1 MAAAVLFRERTLKMK
16 NITLCSPIVLRSSLD
31 DMTASQKEIALDLL
45 SNRKVLVPGND
56 GLRFVKLNMHDH
68 SNLPKF
74 YIYGSEAVCYYRQ
87 SLGLPDISLRDIEI
101 DDIVMNTED
110 FDTLYDILFL
120 LNRVRMR
127 NGRLLFLRKI
137 DAPAIIL
144 WNEDRMLQEF
154 VESLQDNNWNHH
166 PVINRYNTANPDEEP
181 VLEEEVRKSLADIHY
196 SLLDYKR
203 ENEPIPAE

>member
-1 MAAAVLFRERTLKMK
+1 MK

-45 SNRKVLVPGND
+45 SNRKVLVPGKD
-56 GLRFVKLNMHDH
+56 GLRFEKMNMQNH
-68 SNLPKF
+68 SKLPKF
-74 YIYGSEAVCYYRQ
+74 FIYGSEAVCYYRQ
-87 SLGLPDISLRDIEI
+87 SLDLPDVSIRDIET
-101 DDIVMNTED
+101 DDIVMNIED

-127 NGRLLFLRKI
+127 NERLQFLTKI
-137 DAPAIIL
+137 DAPMIIL
-144 WNEDRMLQEF
+144 WNEDRMLLEY
-154 VESLQDNNWNHH
+154 VETLQDNGWNGR

-181 VLEEEVRKSLADIHY
+181 EWEEEVRKSLKDIHY

-203 ENEPIPAE
+203 ENEPFPAE

>member
-1 MAAAVLFRERTLKMK
+1 MK

-45 SNRKVLVPGND
+45 SNRKVLVPGKD

-68 SNLPKF
+68 SDLPKF

-87 SLGLPDISLRDIEI
+87 SLGLPDVSLRDIEI

-127 NGRLLFLRKI
+127 NERLLFLRKI

-144 WNEDRMLQEF
+144 WNEDRMLQEHI
-154 VESLQDNNWNHH
+154 EDLQDNNWCGH
-166 PVINRYNTANPDEEP
+166 PVINRYNTATPDEDP
-181 VLEEEVRKSLADIHY
+181 VWEEEVRKSLADIHY
-196 SLLDYKR
+196 YLLDYKR